1 MNKSNPS
8 SNRPSPTPTRTV
20 INPASYDTP
29 ILGDRLHPV
38 GVSKDPADVTMEDSF
53 DMQNSFEDTLQH
65 QDSYSSFE
73 DVPRDDDDVS
83 YV

>member
-1 MNKSNPS
+1 MNS
-8 SNRPSPTPTRTV
+8 
-20 INPASYDTP
+20 ASCDTP
-29 ILGDRLHPV
+29 ILGDRPHPL
-38 GVSKDPADVTMEDSF
+38 GVSRDPADVTMEDSF

-73 DVPRDDDDVS
+73 DVPPHDDDDDVS